1 MRVVD
6 VPMKDALR
14 WFGQSWREHFVKA
27 PTAWLAL
34 LGLWLIATVV
44 MLVIPLIGQVAAN
57 ILQPTFFAGIMLAC
71 RAQERTGQTPPM
83 NSLISGFLQ
92 NPQPLVVAGCII
104 FFIELAI
111 IMLVMSLGL
120 PEITTTADGKSVDFA
135 GFNKA
140 MSGKEWI
147 AVLFFLL
154 VGLIK
159 GVFWF
164 VPPLLAFHDMKA
176 GAAIRWSLYAFL
188 TNFGAIF
195 LYGVLVV
202 GLFILVILT
211 YGAAMII
218 ALPLMAITNY
228 TGYKAMFV
236 EDGPPVADPRTG
248 AAG

>member
-14 WFGQSWREHFVKA
+14 WFGQGWREHFVKA
-27 PTAWLAL
+27 PLAWLAL
-34 LGLWLIATVV
+34 LGLWLIATIV

-71 RAQERTGQTPPM
+71 RAQERGGEPQM
-83 NSLISGFLQ
+83 SSLVAAFRR
-92 NPQPLVVAGCII
+92 NPQPLIVAGCLI
-104 FFIELAI
+104 FFIELLI
-111 IMLVMSLGL
+111 IMLVMTLGL
-120 PEITTTADGKSVDFA
+120 PEIKATADGKSVDFA
-135 GFNKA
+135 GFSKA
-140 MSGKEWI
+140 MEGKEWI
-147 AVLFFLL
+147 AVIFFLL

-188 TNFGAIF
+188 SNFGAIF

-202 GLFILVILT
+202 VLFMLVILT
-211 YGAAMII
+211 YGAAMVV

-236 EDGPPVADPRTG
+236 EDAVPPEDPRTG
-248 AAG
+248 TEV

>member
-14 WFGQSWREHFVKA
+14 WFGQGWREHFVKA
-27 PTAWLAL
+27 PVAWLAL
-34 LGLWLIATVV
+34 LGLWLIATIV

-71 RAQERTGQTPPM
+71 RAQERGGEPQM
-83 NSLISGFLQ
+83 SSLVAAFRR
-92 NPQPLVVAGCII
+92 NPQPLIVAGCVI
-104 FFIELAI
+104 FFIELLI
-111 IMLVMSLGL
+111 IMLVMTLGL
-120 PEITTTADGKSVDFA
+120 PEIKATADGKSVDFA
-135 GFNKA
+135 GFSKA
-140 MSGKEWI
+140 MEGKEWI
-147 AVLFFLL
+147 AVIFFLL

-188 TNFGAIF
+188 SNFGAIF

-202 GLFILVILT
+202 VLFMLVILT
-211 YGAAMII
+211 YGAAMVV

-236 EDGPPVADPRTG
+236 EDAVPPEDPRTG
-248 AAG
+248 TEA